1 MTKLILS
8 EEFKRMQKLA
18 GILNEN
24 EVENAKPSYITIGFY
39 NQDKFMNQYKT
50 GNEFTYHANGLAEG
64 NYRKLLNGKL
74 ELENGYYYPIFRC
87 ITDLKKFRESRY
99 RESRYTE
106 GFTEGFYII
115 YLSYF
120 KESNVVS
127 ILSSNTHIDMT
138 GNNNQDKFKSLADA
152 TNWNTEFEKL
162 EAGEV
167 DDRGYFKIISVK

>member
-1 MTKLILS
+1 MTQEQL
-8 EEFKRMQKLA
+8 RMQMLA
-18 GILNEN
+18 GIITESQYKAKLNED
-24 EVENAKPSYITIGFY
+24 EENAKPSYITIGF
-39 NQDKFMNQYKT
+39 NNKDKFINQYKT

-99 RESRYTE
+99 
-106 GFTEGFYII
+106 TEGFYII

-138 GNNNQDKFKSLADA
+138 DNNNQDKFKSLADA

-167 DDRGYFKIISVK
+167 DDRGYFEIISVK

>member
-1 MTKLILS
+1 MVIIILFLDVLLI
-8 EEFKRMQKLA
+8 K
-18 GILNEN
+18 
-24 EVENAKPSYITIGFY
+24 
-39 NQDKFMNQYKT
+39 
-50 GNEFTYHANGLAEG
+50 
-64 NYRKLLNGKL
+64 
-74 ELENGYYYPIFRC
+74 
-87 ITDLKKFRESRY
+87 KKFRESRY
-99 RESRYTE
+99 
-106 GFTEGFYII
+106 TEGFYII

-167 DDRGYFKIISVK
+167 DDRGYFEIISVK